1 MCLDLSF
8 ISSRKNRFSSL
19 VAGTQARVDKER
31 YQQALSEYQ
40 QRLTL
45 SEAGLEES
53 QEEPFATFQPQGVQ
67 LCPKDTLLV

>member
-1 MCLDLSF
+1 M
-8 ISSRKNRFSSL
+8 
-19 VAGTQARVDKER
+19 QARIDKER

-53 QEEPFATFQPQGVQ
+53 HEEPFAPFQPQGVQ
-67 LCPKDTLLV
+67 PAHECSTPHSDKILFTPP

>member
-1 MCLDLSF
+1 M
-8 ISSRKNRFSSL
+8 
-19 VAGTQARVDKER
+19 QARIDKER

-45 SEAGLEES
+45 SKAGMEES

-67 LCPKDTLLV
+67 PLPWCRSGARTENLGNLKHV